1 MFDGDVFMKSHKI
14 ALAAVVAGSV
24 LFLGLTSAILTFPG
38 NEIRFSPEPVFAAG
52 VDEEPAAK
60 PVSETDSQEA
70 IEKRNSDAGIETS
83 RRELKWYH
91 SFSEALAEAKAK
103 DKLVFADVYTDWC
116 GWCKR
121 LDRDTFSDP
130 AMVSYLAEK
139 YICVKVNAEN
149 GKENI
154 KLAEDAEVTGFPT
167 GLVFK
172 SSGELLGKVSGFKD
186 AFGYKSALESLELGG
201 AEPGIA
207 VPPEVSR

>member
-1 MFDGDVFMKSHKI
+1 MKSQKI

-38 NEIRFSPEPVFAAG
+38 NEIRFSPEPAFAAG
-52 VDEEPAAK
+52 GEGENGEKSKSDIQSDK
-60 PVSETDSQEA
+60 A
-70 IEKRNSDAGIETS
+70 IK
-83 RRELKWYH
+83 ELKWYH
-91 SFSEALAEAKAK
+91 SFAEALAEAKSQN
-103 DKLVFADVYTDWC
+103 KLVFADVYTDWC

-130 AMVSYLAEK
+130 AMVAYLSEK

-172 SSGELLGKVSGFKD
+172 SGGELLGKVSGYKD
-186 AFGYKSALESLELGG
+186 AFGYKAALESLEQGNSEPGG
-201 AEPGIA
+201 AASPDT
-207 VPPEVSR
+207 SK

>member
-1 MFDGDVFMKSHKI
+1 MRSHKI
-14 ALAAVVAGSV
+14 ALVAVVAGSV

-38 NEIRFSPEPVFAAG
+38 NQIRFAPEPAFAAG
-52 VDEEPAAK
+52 GKEERTAKTVSATDTEAA
-60 PVSETDSQEA
+60 S
-70 IEKRNSDAGIETS
+70 EKRKSDASNETAS
-83 RRELKWYH
+83 RELKWYH

-103 DKLVFADVYTDWC
+103 NKLVFADVYTDWC

-130 AMVSYLAEK
+130 TMVAYLAEK

-149 GKENI
+149 GKENV

-172 SSGELLGKVSGFKD
+172 SSGELLGKVSGYKD
-186 AFGYKSALESLELGG
+186 AFGYKAALESLGPGG
-201 AEPGIA
+201 VEPGSA
-207 VPPEVSR
+207 VSPEASK

>member
-1 MFDGDVFMKSHKI
+1 MKSHKI

-38 NEIRFSPEPVFAAG
+38 NEIRFSPEPAFAAG
-52 VDEEPAAK
+52 GDLEPAAK
-60 PVSETDSQEA
+60 TVSEADSQDSS
-70 IEKRNSDAGIETS
+70 EKRKSDAGRETTS
-83 RRELKWYH
+83 RELKWYH
-91 SFSEALAEAKAK
+91 NFSEALAEAKAK
-103 DKLVFADVYTDWC
+103 NKLVFADVYTDWC

-130 AMVSYLAEK
+130 TMVAYLAEK

-149 GKENI
+149 GKENV

-172 SSGELLGKVSGFKD
+172 SSGELLGKVSGYKD
-186 AFGYKSALESLELGG
+186 AFGYKSALESLEPGGVEPGG
-201 AEPGIA
+201 A
-207 VPPEVSR
+207 VSPEVSK

>member
-1 MFDGDVFMKSHKI
+1 MKSHKI

-38 NEIRFSPEPVFAAG
+38 NEIRFSPEPAFAAG
-52 VDEEPAAK
+52 GDGEKNSKAVNEP
-60 PVSETDSQEA
+60 DSQGA
-70 IEKRNSDAGIETS
+70 GEKRKSDIQSDKTPK
-83 RRELKWYH
+83 ELKWYH
-91 SFSEALAEAKAK
+91 SFAEALAEAKSQN
-103 DKLVFADVYTDWC
+103 KLVFADVYTDWC

-130 AMVSYLAEK
+130 GMVAYLSEK

-172 SSGELLGKVSGFKD
+172 SGGELLGKVSGYKD
-186 AFGYKSALESLELGG
+186 AFGYKAALESLEQGNS
-201 AEPGIA
+201 EPGSA
-207 VPPEVSR
+207 VSPDASR